1 MQTITWATDESSSW
15 TDADGN
21 IIDTSTNRIGTA
33 IYLFQDNEVVDIQNE
48 TTTIKDANNNPI
60 LIISDVN
67 SNNATLHKNVTTPD
81 DYFGYKYSYNDVD
94 GWVAIEGWVDPR
106 LIEDEILEG

>member
-1 MQTITWATDESSSW
+1 MQVITWNDSTDN
-15 TDADGN
+15 DGV
-21 IIDTSTNRIGTA
+21 A
-33 IYLFQDNEVVDIQNE
+33 IYLFDDTKEVIRESDK
-48 TTTIKDANNNPI
+48 TTINNADGNPE

-67 SNNATLHKNVTTPD
+67 SSNSNVYQNVIDPD
-81 DYFGYKYSYNDVD
+81 DYFGWKYSYNETD